1 MNKKPKKTAQIV
13 AIVTRVNYQLSLWH
27 HSQEYKKG
35 LCEMLTDILHTTNN
49 YRGFM
54 FLSSIEDDIKVD
66 GKGFY
71 DRKYFIV

>member
-1 MNKKPKKTAQIV
+1 MAKKPKKTAQIV
-13 AIVTRVNYQLSLWH
+13 SIVIHVNYQLSLWH
-27 HSQEYKKG
+27 HSQEYKKA
-35 LCEMLTDILHTTNN
+35 LCEMLTDILHTANS